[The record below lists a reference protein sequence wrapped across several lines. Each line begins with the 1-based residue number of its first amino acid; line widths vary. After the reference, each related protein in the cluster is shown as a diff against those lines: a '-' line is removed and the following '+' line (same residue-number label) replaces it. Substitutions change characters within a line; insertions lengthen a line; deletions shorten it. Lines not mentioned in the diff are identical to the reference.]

1 MSSDCFHLTN
11 GLRDWKRCGAITICF
26 EWFALSNIALHLIIN
41 LFLSS
46 PIKPCSIQLKHP
58 FWWNLHVNDM
68 IIWHPKVEICKICH
82 LKCTTMVGR
91 CQGEA
96 TFWLIGASNPSLSF
110 YNDIMGLECSLN
122 VAVFAKWKHILKLKY
137 QCCQVYVTKP
147 AHSWPKLDQ
156 SY

>member
-11 GLRDWKRCGAITICF
+11 GLRDWKGCGAITICF

-58 FWWNLHVNDM
+58 SWWNLHVNDM
-68 IIWHPKVEICKICH
+68 IIWHPNVEICKI
-82 LKCTTMVGR
+82 KTEKGYMSSEISQCTTVVGR

-122 VAVFAKWKHILKLKY
+122 FAVFLTNESIYWNSNISVAK
-137 QCCQVYVTKP
+137 
-147 AHSWPKLDQ
+147 SM
-156 SY
+156 